1 MADLLFKLEG
11 QLLSRQ
17 NDVVISSGNANTD
30 ICIFDFDENWAGYI
44 KTAVFYQTK
53 ENVSYAVLNEDG
65 SCTIPSAALQYAG
78 KLCIGIFGING
89 NKVLTSTVERVDIL
103 EGIISGEEID
113 IQPSDDIFLAI
124 VSQYQYIAEQ
134 MDKHNITAQE
144 LKEDFNNSK
153 NEIVSK
159 FNELSQDVDGRIL
172 AQNEKIENDLS
183 IQNELLIKLS
193 AFDVIE
199 MLQIVENIQATHEGF
214 QTRMNQWEQSS
225 FAIKNLIMDFT
236 DKTYKIEDER
246 ITSDSLVDVYFS
258 TETFSE
264 AVSAGISVESY
275 NGYVLL
281 TCKTLP
287 ETALFAS
294 IIVKA
299 V

>member
-30 ICIFDFDENWAGYI
+30 ICIFDFDANWAGYI

-65 SCTIPSAALQYAG
+65 SCTIPAAALQYAG

-89 NKVLTSTVERVDIL
+89 SKVLTSTVERVDIL

-124 VSQYQYIAEQ
+124 VSQYQYMAEQ
-134 MDKHNITAQE
+134 MEKHNKSAEE
-144 LKEDFNNSK
+144 LKELVKVNSK
-153 NEIVSK
+153 
-159 FNELSQDVDGRIL
+159 ELNDLVKV
-172 AQNEKIENDLS
+172 QNERLESLN
-183 IQNELLIKLS
+183 
-193 AFDVIE
+193 AFDVLE
-199 MLQIVENIQATHEGF
+199 MLEVLKTIRATHEAF
-214 QTRMNQWEQSS
+214 QLRMEKWEQSS
-225 FAIKNLIMDFT
+225 FSIKNQVINFNAE
-236 DKTYKIEDER
+236 KSFKVEDIR
-246 ITSDSLVDVYFS
+246 ITKDSLVDVYFDS
-258 TETFSE
+258 DTFTAAAE
-264 AVSAGISVESY
+264 AGIVVESY
-275 NGYVLL
+275 DGYILL
-281 TCKTLP
+281 TCKNVP

-294 IIVKA
+294 ILIKA